1 MMENCFCIFL
11 EQCKYV
17 VNEKKIPKYIID
29 DIEIFSDSN
38 SDEEI
43 LIKKIQMEKN
53 YDVEILKKVQTKKN
67 SDEENYY

>member
-1 MMENCFCIFL
+1 MMENCFFL

-53 YDVEILKKVQTKKN
+53 YDVEILEKVQTKKN

>member
-1 MMENCFCIFL
+1 MMENCFFL

>member
-1 MMENCFCIFL
+1 MMENCFFL

-53 YDVEILKKVQTKKN
+53 YDVEILIKV
-67 SDEENYY
+67 